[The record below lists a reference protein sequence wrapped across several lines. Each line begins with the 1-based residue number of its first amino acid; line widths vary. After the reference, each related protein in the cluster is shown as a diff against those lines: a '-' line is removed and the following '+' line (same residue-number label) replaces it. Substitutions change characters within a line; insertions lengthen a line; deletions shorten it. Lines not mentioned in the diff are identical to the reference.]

1 MELTIV
7 YYSSTCTIAEIA
19 KELRDA
25 GTKAGA
31 EVRLAKAAEWR
42 RRSPRA
48 VRSDGDGFAGEADG
62 DGANMVGRLRG
73 RVGVSCR

>member
-1 MELTIV
+1 MKLTIV

-25 GTKAGA
+25 GTKAEA

-42 RRSPRA
+42 
-48 VRSDGDGFAGEADG
+48 
-62 DGANMVGRLRG
+62 
-73 RVGVSCR
+73 